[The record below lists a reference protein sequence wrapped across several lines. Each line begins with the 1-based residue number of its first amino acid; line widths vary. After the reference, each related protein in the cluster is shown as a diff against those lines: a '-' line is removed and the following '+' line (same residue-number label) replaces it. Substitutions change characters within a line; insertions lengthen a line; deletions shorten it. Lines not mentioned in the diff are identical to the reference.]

1 MGIENGFAARTVL
14 VKQGVAGTIIAGVR
28 TKTITFEGEPIDTTS
43 DENNGWRNLIPTYGT
58 RGVTLA
64 VEGVVKSHQLKIAA
78 FSQAVMSDLTLE
90 WPDGFLIEGSFALAN
105 YAETGA
111 HDGEM
116 TFSCEFRS
124 SGVVEY
130 TAAPPEGG

>member
-1 MGIENGFAARTVL
+1 MADNIDNGFAARTVL
-14 VKQGVAGTIIAGVR
+14 VKSGTPPVVIAGIR

-43 DENNGWRNLIPTYGT
+43 DENNGWRTLIPTYGT
-58 RGVTLA
+58 RGMTMS
-64 VEGVVKSHQLKIAA
+64 VEGVVKSNTLKISAL
-78 FSQAVMSDLTLE
+78 SQQVMEDVTVT
-90 WPDGFLIEGSFALAN
+90 WPDGFEVTGTFAVAN

-124 SGVVEY
+124 SGEVEY
-130 TAAPPEGG
+130 TDAPAP